1 MKSDKKWFLYII
13 RCADDS
19 LYTGITTDLQRRVR
33 EHNSKQGAKAV
44 KGKLPVVMIY
54 SEDHPSRSA
63 ASKREFEIK
72 SLTREEKI
80 ALTRTPVIQS

>member
-1 MKSDKKWFLYII
+1 MSDSSTWFLYLI

-33 EHNSKQGAKAV
+33 EHNTKLGAKAV

-54 SEDHPSRSA
+54 SESHVSRSS

-72 SLTREEKI
+72 SLTRAEK
-80 ALTRTPVIQS
+80 LTLVRTSGQNP